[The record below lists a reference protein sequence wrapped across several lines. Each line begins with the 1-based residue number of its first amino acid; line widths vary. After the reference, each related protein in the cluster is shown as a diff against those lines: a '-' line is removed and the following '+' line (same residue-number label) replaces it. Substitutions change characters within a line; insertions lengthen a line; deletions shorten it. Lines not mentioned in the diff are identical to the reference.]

1 MSLLKRFKLYD
12 QKKEWTVT
20 VIPLRGRDGYRLI
33 GIGILKHVQKE
44 VTSDELQE
52 FINVHNLMREEEL
65 GQMDI
70 FSLLGGV
77 KND

>member
-52 FINVHNLMREEEL
+52 FINLHKLMREEEL
-65 GQMDI
+65 GQVEIWDLI
-70 FSLLGGV
+70 
-77 KND
+77 

>member
-20 VIPLRGRDGYRLI
+20 VIPLRGRDGYKLI

-52 FINVHNLMREEEL
+52 FINLHKLMREEEL
-65 GQMDI
+65 GQVEIWDLI
-70 FSLLGGV
+70 
-77 KND
+77 

>member
-20 VIPLRGRDGYRLI
+20 VIPLSGHDGYRLI

-52 FINVHNLMREEEL
+52 FINLHKLMREEEL
-65 GQMDI
+65 GQVEIWDLI
-70 FSLLGGV
+70 
-77 KND
+77 

>member
-1 MSLLKRFKLYD
+1 MSLLNRFKLYD
-12 QKKEWTVT
+12 QKKEWKVT

-52 FINVHNLMREEEL
+52 FINLHKLMREEEL
-65 GQMDI
+65 GQVEIWDLI
-70 FSLLGGV
+70 
-77 KND
+77 

>member
-20 VIPLRGRDGYRLI
+20 VIPLSGRDGYRLI

-52 FINVHNLMREEEL
+52 FINLHKLTREEEL
-65 GQMDI
+65 GQVEIWDLI
-70 FSLLGGV
+70 
-77 KND
+77 

>member
-1 MSLLKRFKLYD
+1 MSLLNRFKLYD

-20 VIPLRGRDGYRLI
+20 VIPLRGRDGYKLI

-52 FINVHNLMREEEL
+52 FINLHKLMREEEL
-65 GQMDI
+65 GQVEIWDLI
-70 FSLLGGV
+70 
-77 KND
+77 

>member
-1 MSLLKRFKLYD
+1 MSLLDRFKLYD

-20 VIPLRGRDGYRLI
+20 VIPLSGRDGYRLI

-52 FINVHNLMREEEL
+52 FINLHKLMREEEL
-65 GQMDI
+65 GQVEIWDLI
-70 FSLLGGV
+70 
-77 KND
+77 

>member
-1 MSLLKRFKLYD
+1 MSLLNRFKLYD

-33 GIGILKHVQKE
+33 GIGILKHIQKE

-52 FINVHNLMREEEL
+52 FINLHKLMREEES
-65 GQMDI
+65 GQVEIWDLI
-70 FSLLGGV
+70 
-77 KND
+77 

>member
-1 MSLLKRFKLYD
+1 MSLLNRFKLYD

-44 VTSDELQE
+44 VTSDELHE
-52 FINVHNLMREEEL
+52 FINLHKLMREEEL
-65 GQMDI
+65 GQVEIWDLI
-70 FSLLGGV
+70 
-77 KND
+77 

>member
-1 MSLLKRFKLYD
+1 MSLLNRFKLYD

-33 GIGILKHVQKE
+33 GMGILKHVQKE

-52 FINVHNLMREEEL
+52 FINLHKLMREEEL
-65 GQMDI
+65 GQVEIWDLI
-70 FSLLGGV
+70 
-77 KND
+77 

>member
-1 MSLLKRFKLYD
+1 MNLLNRFKLYD

-52 FINVHNLMREEEL
+52 FINLHKLMREEEL
-65 GQMDI
+65 GQVEIWDLI
-70 FSLLGGV
+70 
-77 KND
+77 

>member
-12 QKKEWTVT
+12 QKKEWAVT

-33 GIGILKHVQKE
+33 GIGILKHVKKE

-52 FINVHNLMREEEL
+52 FINLHKIMREEEL
-65 GQMDI
+65 GQVEIWDLI
-70 FSLLGGV
+70 
-77 KND
+77 

>member
-20 VIPLRGRDGYRLI
+20 VIPLSGRDGYRLI

-52 FINVHNLMREEEL
+52 FINLHKLMREEEL
-65 GQMDI
+65 GQVEIWDLI
-70 FSLLGGV
+70 
-77 KND
+77 

>member
-12 QKKEWTVT
+12 QKKEWAVT
-20 VIPLRGRDGYRLI
+20 VIPLSGRDGYRLI

-52 FINVHNLMREEEL
+52 FINLHKLMREEEL
-65 GQMDI
+65 GQVEIWDLI
-70 FSLLGGV
+70 
-77 KND
+77 

>member
-1 MSLLKRFKLYD
+1 MSLLNRFKLYD

-20 VIPLRGRDGYRLI
+20 VIPLSGRDGYRLI

-52 FINVHNLMREEEL
+52 FINLHKLMREEEL
-65 GQMDI
+65 GQVEIWDLI
-70 FSLLGGV
+70 
-77 KND
+77 

>member
-1 MSLLKRFKLYD
+1 MSLLNRFKLYD
-12 QKKEWTVT
+12 QKKEWIVT

-52 FINVHNLMREEEL
+52 FINLHKLMREEEL
-65 GQMDI
+65 GQVEIWDLI
-70 FSLLGGV
+70 
-77 KND
+77 